1 MLETRLIVTASTT
14 YEIEHRCHTTRNS
27 FIFGIDTVHFGGVN
41 IYLIVKIFK
50 EGLIMDIRMAIDY
63 LGLNA
68 NYCRLTQSVPP
79 HSIVEWSGPD
89 PQPTESE
96 LLMLLTTQQ
105 CPQALVDLRTKRN
118 QLLAETDYLALVDS
132 TLSTD
137 MRTYRQVLCVIF
149 PPTPAILQTPLGL
162 LNHRNSLINK
172 HI

>member
-1 MLETRLIVTASTT
+1 
-14 YEIEHRCHTTRNS
+14 
-27 FIFGIDTVHFGGVN
+27 
-41 IYLIVKIFK
+41 
-50 EGLIMDIRMAIDY
+50 MDIRMAIDY

-96 LLMLLTTQQ
+96 LQAAYDAAVSA
-105 CPQALVDLRTKRN
+105 QALVDLRTKRN

-137 MRTYRQVLCVIF
+137 MRTYRQALRDL
-149 PPTPAILQTPLGL
+149 PANTSDPANPTWPTKP
-162 LNHRNSLINK
+162 
-172 HI
+172 